1 VPPDAWENARLKP
14 IAAFRSLSFRYS
26 VIPHLVAFHEDR
38 PSPSP
43 RRRAAWVALYRRDY
57 SVLRLELSR
66 AEHDL
71 LKALAGGTPLGE
83 ALAVAA
89 QSQKSS
95 RQRAQIFKWFRTWIA
110 EGLFT
115 SIEV

>member
-1 VPPDAWENARLKP
+1 MNSALQVIGGLGL
-14 IAAFRSLSFRYS
+14 FLLGMSLMT
-26 VIPHLVAFHEDR
+26 EG
-38 PSPSP
+38 
-43 RRRAAWVALYRRDY
+43 
-57 SVLRLELSR
+57 
-66 AEHDL
+66 